1 MCFLVLLGIIL
12 VLGVLRMLRGKQGK
26 RICFPGY
33 RQVTYRLY
41 RLVRF
46 PVSVFVFHPSVLGFY
61 LFLLSDVMT
70 LDWPVQTGIN
80 GIHPVYHLFYTGS
93 YRNVT
98 STSVLHFIFQ
108 VQNVLQSFQNGFLL
122 GCL

>member
-26 RICFPGY
+26 RICLPGY

-46 PVSVFVFHPSVLGFY
+46 PVSVIVFHPSVLGFY
-61 LFLLSDVMT
+61 LFLLSYVMT

-80 GIHPVYHLFYTGS
+80 GIHPVYHLFILAATEM
-93 YRNVT
+93 
-98 STSVLHFIFQ
+98 
-108 VQNVLQSFQNGFLL
+108 
-122 GCL
+122 

>member
-1 MCFLVLLGIIL
+1 MKYKILSIKTLISGISFVCFLVLLGIIL

-41 RLVRF
+41 RLVWF

-61 LFLLSDVMT
+61 LFLLSYVMT

-80 GIHPVYHLFYTGS
+80 GIHPVYHLFILAATEM
-93 YRNVT
+93 
-98 STSVLHFIFQ
+98 
-108 VQNVLQSFQNGFLL
+108 
-122 GCL
+122 